1 MEHEVVTVVVNKE
14 VRERCPLYVLDKYI
28 EKLPQKAKEMYLFYC
43 RPCAILPAKK
53 ATHGLCQLLL
63 EKKNTLYNIV
73 KMCEMK
79 LELMGNKTNHSLIPH
94 SHYRS
99 KLF

>member
-1 MEHEVVTVVVNKE
+1 MEHKVVTVVVNKE
-14 VRERCPLYVLDKYI
+14 VGERCPLYVLDKYI
-28 EKLPQKAKEMYLFYC
+28 EKLPQRTKEMDLFYC

-53 ATHGLCQLLL
+53 SDSWFVSVAVG
-63 EKKNTLYNIV
+63 KINTLCNMV